1 MKTTKTKTTT
11 VDPFYYDET
20 SFFHF
25 DESNMYDLDFATNDF
40 FENMLFYE
48 KVLHTIHVTYD
59 IVSCISFFINLFHL
73 FVLTR
78 KELRSNLVYMVMIGV
93 CLCDFVQSL
102 GTIVLCTMTW
112 GIVYSIEPCYDGT
125 KYYHAI
131 VDVLAETSQI
141 FGRRCSSF
149 LALYI
154 AAIRALSVMFPMSN
168 TIAGLM
174 TPKYGFL
181 IQAILGI
188 VCAAWSSVF
197 FFKTKIEKIIYCDV
211 LQKTPSYVPYHYIS
225 GEKWEMQYIMFDG
238 YMAIS
243 VSVLYI
249 LVAAALVGAILKAER
264 IRRNVSGDQFTNT
277 YKLVIVMAVSV
288 FISEATYGGLY
299 YFNYHIFQGY
309 DEQ

>member
-1 MKTTKTKTTT
+1 MKTKKPKTTT

-20 SFFHF
+20 SFFTF
-25 DESNMYDLDFATNDF
+25 DESGMYDLDFATDDF
-40 FENMLFYE
+40 FENMLFYQ

-93 CLCDFVQSL
+93 CLCDLVQSL
-102 GTIVLCTMTW
+102 GTIVLCAMTW

-125 KYYHAI
+125 KYYHAV
-131 VDVLAETSQI
+131 VDVLAKTSQI

-174 TPKYGFL
+174 TPN
-181 IQAILGI
+181 
-188 VCAAWSSVF
+188 
-197 FFKTKIEKIIYCDV
+197 CDV

-225 GEKWEMQYIMFDG
+225 GEKWEMEYIMFDG
-238 YMAIS
+238 YLAIS

-249 LVAAALVGAILKAER
+249 LVAGALVGAILKAER
-264 IRRNVSGDQFTNT
+264 IRRNVSGDKSTNT
-277 YKLVIVMAVSV
+277 YKLVIVMAISV
-288 FISEATYGGLY
+288 FISEATYGDCITSIITFSKDTTSSKGSL
-299 YFNYHIFQGY
+299 
-309 DEQ
+309 